1 MLSVNEN
8 RNESYCVGVEQ
19 VSRLEGHTE
28 SVNSVAW
35 SPSGEKLASA
45 SSDKTVMVWDAS
57 SGAQVKD
64 SSQRAEPA
72 CFGINTVVRT
82 ELVFM

>member
-1 MLSVNEN
+1 MN
-8 RNESYCVGVEQ
+8 RIVFGIKQ
-19 VSRLEGHTE
+19 VSRLEGHTK

-57 SGAQVKD
+57 SGAQVMD
-64 SSQRAEPA
+64 SSQSAEPA
-72 CFGINTVVRT
+72 CLESKQWSAQNLYLCKAAVV
-82 ELVFM
+82 

>member
-1 MLSVNEN
+1 MNHIVF
-8 RNESYCVGVEQ
+8 GITQ

-35 SPSGEKLASA
+35 SPSDEKLASA

-57 SGAQVKD
+57 SGVQVMD
-64 SSQRAEPA
+64 SSQSVLP
-72 CFGINTVVRT
+72 
-82 ELVFM
+82 

>member
-1 MLSVNEN
+1 MN
-8 RNESYCVGVEQ
+8 RIVFGIKQ

-45 SSDKTVMVWDAS
+45 SSDKMVMVWNAS
-57 SGAQVKD
+57 SLSGAQVTD
-64 SSQRAEPA
+64 PSPVGFSE
-72 CFGINTVVRT
+72 C
-82 ELVFM
+82 

>member
-1 MLSVNEN
+1 MN
-8 RNESYCVGVEQ
+8 RIVFGITQ

-57 SGAQVKD
+57 SGAQVTD
-64 SSQRAEPA
+64 SSQSAEPA
-72 CFGINTVVRT
+72 CL
-82 ELVFM
+82 E

>member
-1 MLSVNEN
+1 MN
-8 RNESYCVGVEQ
+8 RIVFGIKQ

-45 SSDKTVMVWDAS
+45 SSDKTVVVWDAS
-57 SGAQVKD
+57 SGAQVMD
-64 SSQRAEPA
+64 SSQSAEPA
-72 CFGINTVVRT
+72 CLESKQWSAQNLYYIRLLWCSG
-82 ELVFM
+82 

>member
-1 MLSVNEN
+1 MICIVF
-8 RNESYCVGVEQ
+8 GFKQ

-45 SSDKTVMVWDAS
+45 SGDKTVMVWDAS
-57 SGAQVKD
+57 SGAQVMD
-64 SSQRAEPA
+64 SSQSAEPA
-72 CFGINTVVRT
+72 CL
-82 ELVFM
+82 E

>member
-1 MLSVNEN
+1 MN
-8 RNESYCVGVEQ
+8 RIVFGIKQ

-57 SGAQVKD
+57 SGAQVMD
-64 SSQRAEPA
+64 SSQSAEPA
-72 CFGINTVVRT
+72 CFGIKTVVRT
-82 ELVFM
+82 ELVLDKAAVV

>member
-1 MLSVNEN
+1 MIF
-8 RNESYCVGVEQ
+8 GIKQ
-19 VSRLEGHTE
+19 VSRLEGHTGN
-28 SVNSVAW
+28 VNDVAW
-35 SPSGEKLASA
+35 SPSSEKLASA

-57 SGAQVKD
+57 SGAQVMD
-64 SSQRAEPA
+64 SSQSVEPA

>member
-1 MLSVNEN
+1 MN
-8 RNESYCVGVEQ
+8 RTVFGIKQ

-57 SGAQVKD
+57 SGAQVMD
-64 SSQRAEPA
+64 SSQRAQPA
-72 CFGINTVVRT
+72 CLESKTVVRT
-82 ELVFM
+82 ELVLYKAAVV